1 MATPYLASQLI
12 ERAYFLSQ
20 VLARD
25 LQTVSGSMQDDG
37 LYLLNALLDVKFSD
51 LQLIPYYSNF
61 QITTVAGQEKYFI
74 PNLAEA
80 DTTTF
85 NIGDVRFSMNE
96 LTRKEYFSTPRV
108 DNLQALPFSYRY
120 ERVLGGAN
128 LFLYFVPNQAYL
140 VNIWGKFALSEVT
153 LDQDIS
159 LVYDLFYV
167 EYLRFA
173 LANYIC
179 AEYGQTFP
187 DGAKEKLKE
196 ITKKLKSIS
205 PADLSITKRS
215 FFTTNATFDW
225 QFVNLSSGY
234 WPF

>member
-1 MATPYLASQLI
+1 MAYLASQLI
-12 ERAYFLSQ
+12 TRAYFLSQ

-25 LQTVSGSMQDDG
+25 LQTISGSQMDDG

-51 LQLIPYYSNF
+51 LQLIPYYQNF
-61 QITTVAGQEKYFI
+61 QITTVQGQEEYFI

-85 NIGDVRFSMNE
+85 NIGTVRFSMNS

-108 DNLQALPFSYRY
+108 DQLQALPFSYRY
-120 ERVLGGAN
+120 ERCLGGCN

-140 VNIWGKFALSEVT
+140 VNIWGKFALSDVT
-153 LDQDIS
+153 EFQDIS
-159 LVYDLFYV
+159 LTYDLFYI

-173 LANYIC
+173 LAQYIC
-179 AEYGQTFP
+179 CEYGQTFP
-187 DGAKEKLKE
+187 DTCAEKLKQ
-196 ITKKLKSIS
+196 IVKKLKSVS

-215 FFTTNATFDW
+215 FFTTNTTFDW
-225 QFVNLSSGY
+225 QFVNLSEGY

>member
-1 MATPYLASQLI
+1 MAYLAGQLI
-12 ERAYFLSQ
+12 TRAYFLSQ

-25 LQTVSGSMQDDG
+25 LQTISGSEMDDG

-51 LQLIPYYSNF
+51 LQLIPYYNNF
-61 QITTVAGQEKYFI
+61 QITTVQGQEMYFI

-85 NIGDVRFSMNE
+85 NIGDVRFSMNS

-120 ERVLGGAN
+120 ERCKGGAN

-140 VNIWGKFALSEVT
+140 INIWGKFALSDVT
-153 LDQDIS
+153 EFQDIS
-159 LVYDLFYV
+159 LTYDLFYI

-179 AEYGQTFP
+179 AEYGQSFP
-187 DGAKEKLKE
+187 DMAAMKLKE
-196 ITKKLKSIS
+196 IVKKLKSVS

-215 FFTTNATFDW
+215 FFNTGSTYDW
-225 QFVNLSSGY
+225 QYVNLSQGFY
-234 WPF
+234 PF

>member
-1 MATPYLASQLI
+1 MAYLAGQLI
-12 ERAYFLSQ
+12 TRAYFLSQ

-25 LQTVSGSMQDDG
+25 LQTISGSEMDDG
-37 LYLLNALLDVKFSD
+37 LYMLNALLDVKFSD
-51 LQLIPYYSNF
+51 LQLIPYYTNY
-61 QITTVAGQEKYFI
+61 QLTTVQGTEMYFI

-85 NIGDVRFSMNE
+85 NIGTVRFSMNE

-108 DNLQALPFSYRY
+108 DQLQALPFSYRY
-120 ERVLGGAN
+120 ERCLGGAN

-140 VNIWGKFALSEVT
+140 VNIWGKFALSDVT
-153 LDQDIS
+153 QFQDIS
-159 LVYDLFYV
+159 LTYDLFYI

-173 LANYIC
+173 LAQYIC
-179 AEYGQTFP
+179 CEYGQTFP
-187 DGAKEKLKE
+187 DTCAEKLKQ
-196 ITKKLKSIS
+196 IVKKLKSVS

-215 FFTTNATFDW
+215 FFTTNTTFDW
-225 QFVNLSSGY
+225 QYVNLSQGY

>member
-1 MATPYLASQLI
+1 MAYPASELI
-12 ERAYFLSQ
+12 TRAYFLSQ

-25 LQTVSGSMQDDG
+25 LQTISGSQMDDG

-51 LQLIPYYSNF
+51 LQLIPYYTNY
-61 QITTVAGQEKYFI
+61 QLTTVQGTEKYFI

-120 ERVLGGAN
+120 ERTLGGCN
-128 LFLYFVPNQAYL
+128 LYLYFVPNQAYL
-140 VNIWGKFALSEVT
+140 VNIWGKFALSDVT
-153 LDQDIS
+153 LEQDMA
-159 LVYDLFYV
+159 LTYDLFYI

-173 LANYIC
+173 LAIYIC
-179 AEYGQTFP
+179 CEYGQSVP
-187 DGAKEKLKE
+187 DTIKDKMKE
-196 ITKKLKSIS
+196 IVKKLKSIS

-215 FFTTNATFDW
+215 FFTTNTSYDW
-225 QFVNLSSGY
+225 QFINLSEG
-234 WPF
+234 WFPF

>member
-1 MATPYLASQLI
+1 MAYLASQLI
-12 ERAYFLSQ
+12 TRAYFLSQ

-25 LQTVSGSMQDDG
+25 LQTISGSEMDDG
-37 LYLLNALLDVKFSD
+37 LYMLNALLDIKFSD
-51 LQLIPYYSNF
+51 LQLIPYYSKFVLN
-61 QITTVAGQEKYFI
+61 TVQGQETYFI

-80 DTTTF
+80 DTTVF

-96 LTRKEYFSTPRV
+96 LTRKEYFGSPRI

-120 ERVLGGAN
+120 ERALGGAN
-128 LFLYFVPNQAYL
+128 LNLYFVPNQVY
-140 VNIWGKFALSEVT
+140 VVTIMGKFALSDVT
-153 LDQDIS
+153 EFQDIS
-159 LVYDLFYV
+159 LTYDLFYI

-179 AEYGQTFP
+179 CEYGQTFP
-187 DGAKEKLKE
+187 DKCAEKLKE
-196 ITKKLKSIS
+196 IVKKLKSVS

-215 FFTTNATFDW
+215 FFTTNTAFDW
-225 QFVNLSSGY
+225 QYMNLGQGY

>member
-1 MATPYLASQLI
+1 MAYLASQLI
-12 ERAYFLSQ
+12 TRAYFLSQ

-25 LQTVSGSMQDDG
+25 LQTISGSQMDDG

-51 LQLIPYYSNF
+51 LQLIPYYQNF
-61 QITTVAGQEKYFI
+61 QLTTVQGQEEYFI

-85 NIGDVRFSMNE
+85 NIGTVRFSMNA

-108 DNLQALPFSYRY
+108 DQLQALPFSYRY
-120 ERVLGGAN
+120 ERCLGGCN

-140 VNIWGKFALSEVT
+140 INIWGKFALSDVT
-153 LDQDIS
+153 EFQDIS
-159 LVYDLFYV
+159 LTYDLFYI

-179 AEYGQTFP
+179 CEYGQSVP
-187 DGAKEKLKE
+187 DTIKEKLKE
-196 ITKKLKSIS
+196 ITKKLKSVS

-215 FFTTNATFDW
+215 FFNTGSTYDW
-225 QFVNLSSGY
+225 QYVNLSQGY
-234 WPF
+234 YPF

>member
-1 MATPYLASQLI
+1 MAYLVSQLI
-12 ERAYFLSQ
+12 TRSYFLSQ
-20 VLARD
+20 VVARD
-25 LQTVSGSMQDDG
+25 LQTLSGSQEDDG
-37 LYLLNALLDVKFSD
+37 LYLLNALLDTKFSD

-61 QITTVAGQEKYFI
+61 QVTTDPGEEKYFI

-85 NIGDVRFSMNE
+85 NIGDVRFSMNS

-120 ERVLGGAN
+120 ERCLGGSN

-140 VNIWGKFALSEVT
+140 INIWGKFALSDVT
-153 LDQDIS
+153 LFQDIS
-159 LVYDLFYV
+159 LTYDLFYI

-173 LANYIC
+173 LAEYIC
-179 AEYGQTFP
+179 CEYGQTFP
-187 DGAKEKLKE
+187 DTCSMKLKQ
-196 ITKKLKSIS
+196 IVKKLKSVS
-205 PADLSITKRS
+205 PTDMSITKRS
-215 FFTTNATFDW
+215 FFTTNTTFDW
-225 QFVNLSSGY
+225 QYVNLSQGY

>member
-1 MATPYLASQLI
+1 MVYPASELI
-12 ERAYFLSQ
+12 TRAYFLSQ
-20 VLARD
+20 VIARD
-25 LQTVSGSMQDDG
+25 LQTISGSEMDDG

-51 LQLIPYYSNF
+51 LQLIPYYTNYQF
-61 QITTVAGQEKYFI
+61 NTVQGTEKYFI

-120 ERVLGGAN
+120 ERCLNGTN

-140 VNIWGKFALSEVT
+140 VNIWGKFALTDVT
-153 LDQDIS
+153 LNQDLS
-159 LVYDLFYV
+159 LTYDLFYI

-173 LANYIC
+173 LAQYIC
-179 AEYGQTFP
+179 AEYGQSYP
-187 DGAKEKLKE
+187 EMCQMKYKE
-196 ITKKLKSIS
+196 IVKKLKSIS

-215 FFTTNATFDW
+215 FFTTNSTFDW
-225 QFVNLSSGY
+225 QFVNLSQGY

>member
-1 MATPYLASQLI
+1 MAYPASELI
-12 ERAYFLSQ
+12 TRAYFLSQ

-25 LQTVSGSMQDDG
+25 LQNISGSQMDDG

-51 LQLIPYYSNF
+51 LQLIPYYTNY
-61 QITTVAGQEKYFI
+61 QLTTVQGTEKYFI

-120 ERVLGGAN
+120 ERTLGGCN
-128 LFLYFVPNQAYL
+128 LYLYFVPNQAYL
-140 VNIWGKFALSEVT
+140 VNIWGKFALSDVT
-153 LDQDIS
+153 LEQNMA
-159 LVYDLFYV
+159 LTYDLFYI

-173 LANYIC
+173 LAIYIC
-179 AEYGQTFP
+179 CEYGQSVP
-187 DGAKEKLKE
+187 DTIKDKMKE

-205 PADLSITKRS
+205 PSDLSITKRS
-215 FFTTNATFDW
+215 FFTTNTTYDW
-225 QFVNLSSGY
+225 QFINLSTG
-234 WPF
+234 WFPF

>member
-1 MATPYLASQLI
+1 MAYLAAQLI
-12 ERAYFLSQ
+12 TRAYFLSQ

-25 LQTVSGSMQDDG
+25 LQTISGSEMDDG
-37 LYLLNALLDVKFSD
+37 LYLLNALLDIKFTD
-51 LQLIPYYSNF
+51 LQLIPYYNNF
-61 QITTVAGQEKYFI
+61 QLTTVAGQEEYFI

-85 NIGDVRFSMNE
+85 NIGTVRFSMNN

-120 ERVLGGAN
+120 ERALGGAN

-140 VNIWGKFALSEVT
+140 VNIWGKFALSDVT
-153 LDQDIS
+153 EFQDIS
-159 LVYDLFYV
+159 LTYDLFYI

-187 DGAKEKLKE
+187 DAAKEKLKE
-196 ITKKLKSIS
+196 ITKKLKSVS

-215 FFTTNATFDW
+215 FFTTNTTFDW
-225 QFVNLSSGY
+225 QFVNLSQGFY
-234 WPF
+234 PF

>member
-1 MATPYLASQLI
+1 MAYPASELI
-12 ERAYFLSQ
+12 TRAYFLSQ

-25 LQTVSGSMQDDG
+25 LQTISGSQMDDG

-51 LQLIPYYSNF
+51 LQLIPYYNNF
-61 QITTVAGQEKYFI
+61 QLNTVQGQEKYFI

-120 ERVLGGAN
+120 ERCLGGAN
-128 LFLYFVPNQAYL
+128 LYMYFVPNQNYL
-140 VNIWGKFALSEVT
+140 VNIWGKFGLSDVT
-153 LDQDIS
+153 LEQDLS
-159 LVYDLFYV
+159 LTYDLFYI

-173 LANYIC
+173 LAQYIC
-179 AEYGQTFP
+179 CEYGQSFP
-187 DGAKEKLKE
+187 DTCAEKLKQ
-196 ITKKLKSIS
+196 IVKKLKSVS

-215 FFTTNATFDW
+215 FFGTSTAYDW
-225 QFVNLSSGY
+225 QWINLSQGWY
-234 WPF
+234 PF

>member
-1 MATPYLASQLI
+1 MAYLASTLI
-12 ERAYFLSQ
+12 TRAFFLSQ

-25 LQTVSGSMQDDG
+25 LQTISGSQMDDG

-51 LQLIPYYSNF
+51 LQLIPYYQNH
-61 QITTVAGQEKYFI
+61 QLTTVQGTEMYFI

-120 ERVLGGAN
+120 ERCLGGTN
-128 LFLYFVPNQAYL
+128 LYLYFVPNQAYV
-140 VNIWGKFALSEVT
+140 VNIWGKFGLSDVT
-153 LDQDIS
+153 LTTDLS
-159 LVYDLFYV
+159 LTYDLFYI

-173 LANYIC
+173 LAIYIC
-179 AEYGQTFP
+179 CEYGQSVPETIQ
-187 DGAKEKLKE
+187 AKMKE

-215 FFTTNATFDW
+215 FFTTNTTFDW
-225 QFVNLSSGY
+225 QYVNLSQG
-234 WPF
+234 WFPF

>member
-1 MATPYLASQLI
+1 MAAYPASELI
-12 ERAYFLSQ
+12 TRAYFLSQ

-25 LQTVSGSMQDDG
+25 LQTISGSQMDDG

-51 LQLIPYYSNF
+51 LQLIPYYNNF
-61 QITTVAGQEKYFI
+61 QITTVQGQEMYFI

-85 NIGDVRFSMNE
+85 NIGQVRFSMNE

-120 ERVLGGAN
+120 ERCLGGTN

-140 VNIWGKFALSEVT
+140 VNIWGKFALSDVT
-153 LDQDIS
+153 LQQDLS
-159 LVYDLFYV
+159 LTYDLFYI

-173 LANYIC
+173 LAQYVC
-179 AEYGQTFP
+179 CEYGQTFP
-187 DGAKEKLKE
+187 DTCEAKLKQ
-196 ITKKLKSIS
+196 IVKKLKSIS

-215 FFTTNATFDW
+215 FFTTNTTFDW
-225 QFVNLSSGY
+225 QYVNLSQGWY
-234 WPF
+234 PF